1 MARKKTSAAE
11 APAASAQVKLKVTT
25 RYRDLEL
32 DRIMELGETLEVT
45 EERAKVLLDR
55 KFVKKL

>member
-1 MARKKTSAAE
+1 MTQKKTTKAGAVI
-11 APAASAQVKLKVTT
+11 APAPVKLKVTT

-32 DRIMELGETLEVT
+32 DRIMELGETVEVT